1 VWTSGDEAVK
11 NPELLLRPN
20 TGQSDIFGSGMCV
33 LDSKGGKKASI
44 ILDFGRELHGG
55 LSLYFSSVSPAKTP
69 VIRLRFGESLSET
82 CSELNSKSLV
92 DTGSK
97 MDDVVYEEFKGTG
110 NMELILDRKLQEK
123 RVFPAIDIVKSGT
136 RREDLLLTPKELRA
150 VDLMRRRMNGLK
162 PEDAVE
168 SILNAFARFPTNEQ
182 VVNQVLAKWGKDQ

>member
-1 VWTSGDEAVK
+1 MREG
-11 NPELLLRPN
+11 
-20 TGQSDIFGSGMCV
+20 GS
-33 LDSKGGKKASI
+33 LT
-44 ILDFGRELHGG
+44 IL
-55 LSLYFSSVSPAKTP
+55 ATA
-69 VIRLRFGESLSET
+69 
-82 CSELNSKSLV
+82 LV

-123 RVFPAIDIVKSGT
+123 RVFPAIDIIKSGT